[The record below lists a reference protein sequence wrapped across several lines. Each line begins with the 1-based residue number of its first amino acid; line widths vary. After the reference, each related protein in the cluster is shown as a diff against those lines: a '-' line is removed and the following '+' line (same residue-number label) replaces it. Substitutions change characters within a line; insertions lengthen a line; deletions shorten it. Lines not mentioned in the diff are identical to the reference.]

1 MDNVTIVIKGADGKV
16 LHTETAPLRT
26 FSSGKTG
33 FGAYGK
39 VGLADGSRA
48 QLSFNLVKIA
58 AKIAAK

>member
-1 MDNVTIVIKGADGKV
+1 LENVTIVVKSADGKV
-16 LHTETAPLRT
+16 LHTETANLRT

-39 VGLADGSRA
+39 VDLGAGQRA

-58 AKIAAK
+58 AK